1 MNINTFQVSVYGNLT
16 PFEKNPLLS
25 LARVRI
31 FYKGLNR
38 NRTFIT
44 DEFAEKLISS
54 LPYTPVSGIWDEN
67 DFTDHGESRE
77 EGRIYGLVPEI
88 PNGAWEKHL
97 DEDGIEREYYCCD
110 VVLFTTRYADAAKII
125 GKPQSMEI
133 YRKSIKGEW
142 MILEG
147 VKCYRYTDGCFI
159 GLQVLGDDVE
169 PCFEGAAFYTY
180 ANSLK
185 EMINIL
191 QQYSLNGGKEKME
204 LNFKLS
210 DREKRN
216 AIFYLLN
223 PNFCEEGGWEINY
236 EICEIYDEYALIYN
250 GEYFRQYYIK
260 NDENDSLVLGDIQ
273 KTYVMDISEA
283 EKNALNAVRAAN
295 GGVFT
300 EIDSKY
306 QSLVDDNATLKGEKE
321 TLENSVS
328 TLNEQIDGLNDQV
341 ASLQDT
347 VNTGADT
354 ISGLNSKIEELN
366 GQIASKQTEY
376 ETLEAE
382 TSSLREFKAA
392 ADKAEKLAVI
402 SKYSMLDVDVIDSFT
417 SKVDEYTLKD
427 LEIALKSA
435 YVDANAQT
443 IFTTNTNNPPQTHYV
458 PKPQVGEELTGAAR
472 LVNNHKKN
480 GGK

>member
-250 GEYFRQYYIK
+250 GEYFRQYYTK

-321 TLENSVS
+321 TLETSVS
-328 TLNEQIDGLNDQV
+328 TLNEQIEGLNDQV

-366 GQIASKQTEY
+366 GQIASKQAEY

-435 YVDANAQT
+435 YVDANAQS
-443 IFTTNTNNPPQTHYV
+443 IFTTNTNNPPQNHYV

-472 LVNNHKKN
+472 LVNNHKNN